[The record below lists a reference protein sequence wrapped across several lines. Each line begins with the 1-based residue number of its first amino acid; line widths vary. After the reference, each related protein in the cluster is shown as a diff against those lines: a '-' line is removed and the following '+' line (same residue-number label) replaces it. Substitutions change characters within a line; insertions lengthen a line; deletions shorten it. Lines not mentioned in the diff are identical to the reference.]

1 MHCCFDVVAHLVIA
15 IAARFA
21 MMCPAQQ
28 FGHVGA
34 KLYDGNS
41 FLMLDL
47 SHTSMLGCMSMRV
60 RDFILKSIPYLLSIA
75 GGILLFVL
83 TQDNIADKDVSD
95 LVTNIAASLLS
106 IPLVFLLYD
115 YSNSR
120 ISNKLS
126 ATLMANMTDKINVLV
141 LNIIMLLRRSIGV
154 RGRATLESL
163 NRMDG
168 LTAKSIAQKI
178 KLTRPTIKTL
188 RAYHI
193 ELESLLYSAV
203 QSNLLSLNQVQTL
216 SGLGRELLHL
226 VNETR
231 FRNSRTAI
239 ARHVEN
245 IVTHTTDW
253 LDADA
258 GRAIDFEHLL
268 AAAQTRK
275 TKNK

>member
-1 MHCCFDVVAHLVIA
+1 MGIRLRDV
-15 IAARFA
+15 F
-21 MMCPAQQ
+21 
-28 FGHVGA
+28 
-34 KLYDGNS
+34 
-41 FLMLDL
+41 
-47 SHTSMLGCMSMRV
+47 
-60 RDFILKSIPYLLSIA
+60 LKSIPYLLSIA
-75 GGILLFVL
+75 GGVALFTL
-83 TQDNIADKDVSD
+83 TKDNIADKDLAD

-120 ISNKLS
+120 ISNKLNT
-126 ATLMANMTDKINVLV
+126 TLAANMTDKINVLV

-188 RAYHI
+188 RAYHT
-193 ELESLLYSAV
+193 ELESLLYSVA

-216 SGLGRELLHL
+216 AGLGRELLHL

-231 FRNSRTAI
+231 FRNSRTVI

-245 IVTHTTDW
+245 IVTHVTDW

-258 GRAIDFEHLL
+258 GGAIDFEHLL
-268 AAAQTRK
+268 AAAQARK

>member
-1 MHCCFDVVAHLVIA
+1 MGIRL
-15 IAARFA
+15 
-21 MMCPAQQ
+21 
-28 FGHVGA
+28 
-34 KLYDGNS
+34 
-41 FLMLDL
+41 
-47 SHTSMLGCMSMRV
+47 
-60 RDFILKSIPYLLSIA
+60 RDIFLKSIPYLLSIA
-75 GGILLFVL
+75 GGVALFTL
-83 TQDNIADKDVSD
+83 TKDNIADKELAD
-95 LVTNIAASLLS
+95 LMTNIAASLLS

-126 ATLMANMTDKINVLV
+126 TTLAANMTDKINVLV

-168 LTAKSIAQKI
+168 LTAGMIARKI
-178 KLTRPTIKTL
+178 NLSKTTIATL
-188 RAYHI
+188 RSYHT
-193 ELESLLYSAV
+193 ELYSAAPAD
-203 QSNLLSLNQVQTL
+203 LLSVNQVQTL
-216 SGLGRELLHL
+216 AGLGRELLHL

-231 FRNSRTAI
+231 FRNSRTVI

-245 IVTHTTDW
+245 IVTHVTDW

-258 GRAIDFEHLL
+258 GGAIDFEHLL
-268 AAAQTRK
+268 AAAQARK

>member
-1 MHCCFDVVAHLVIA
+1 MHCCLDVVAHLVIA

-21 MMCPAQQ
+21 MLCPAQQ
-28 FGHVGA
+28 FGHVDA

>member
-1 MHCCFDVVAHLVIA
+1 
-15 IAARFA
+15 
-21 MMCPAQQ
+21 MMCPVQQ

>member
-1 MHCCFDVVAHLVIA
+1 MLCGFWYAVTMGIRLRDV
-15 IAARFA
+15 F
-21 MMCPAQQ
+21 
-28 FGHVGA
+28 
-34 KLYDGNS
+34 
-41 FLMLDL
+41 
-47 SHTSMLGCMSMRV
+47 
-60 RDFILKSIPYLLSIA
+60 LKSIPYLLSIA
-75 GGILLFVL
+75 GGVALFTL
-83 TQDNIADKDVSD
+83 TKDNIADKDLAD

-126 ATLMANMTDKINVLV
+126 TTLAANMTDKINVLV

-168 LTAKSIAQKI
+168 LTAGMIARKI
-178 KLTRPTIKTL
+178 NLSKTTIATL
-188 RAYHI
+188 RSYHT
-193 ELESLLYSAV
+193 ELENLLYSAA
-203 QSNLLSLNQVQTL
+203 QSNLLSVNQVQTL
-216 SGLGRELLHL
+216 AGLGRELLHL

-231 FRNSRTAI
+231 FRNSRTVI

-245 IVTHTTDW
+245 IVTHVTDW

-258 GRAIDFEHLL
+258 GGAIDFEHLL
-268 AAAQTRK
+268 AAAQARK